1 VIRRVRKAAGV
12 LFIDWRTWTETAL
25 AGALI
30 VAYFL
35 STNAHGFETSMGK
48 DARAALYGSLAGT
61 SAALLG
67 FVLAALAVLVAL
79 PGSDRIKALRTHPN
93 WPRVPS
99 AYVRASL
106 ALLTSV
112 VVCTLGI
119 VLDGGERARQPYEAL
134 AVVIVA
140 FAFALVRVLG
150 SVVALDQILSVA
162 GSAGPA
168 ASPAIIDP

>member
-1 VIRRVRKAAGV
+1 VIRLVRQAAGV
-12 LFIDWRTWTETAL
+12 LFIDWRTCTETVL
-25 AGALI
+25 VGALTM
-30 VAYFL
+30 AYFL
-35 STNAHGFETSMGK
+35 STNAHGFDASMSSS
-48 DARAALYGSLAGT
+48 ARAALYASLAGT

-79 PGSDRIKALRTHPN
+79 PGGDRIEALRTHPK

-106 ALLTSV
+106 ALLASV

-119 VLDGGERARQPYEAL
+119 VLDGGSSAWQLYEAIT
-134 AVVIVA
+134 VVVV
-140 FAFALVRVLG
+140 AFALVRVLG

-162 GSAGPA
+162 STTGPA
-168 ASPAIIDP
+168 PPRAIIDP